1 MNYFIY
7 NNRDSRDYDI
17 VVNKLPPISSAPKR
31 YEEVVVAGKD
41 GATFNEEGY
50 STYEKQLTITIMD
63 KNKIDE
69 ILEWLQGNGQITFS
83 NEPDKYY
90 NVYFLNSVEINR
102 EKTQSTLNMIVQP
115 YKYSNNETIINTL
128 IVVNEGNVI
137 SNPWMRITGS
147 GTIILKINNV
157 NVCTLDLSV
166 ISSIDLD
173 SDLQEAFN
181 NGQLANRKMNGE
193 FPRFKPGI
201 NTISCT
207 GNVTKVETIVRS
219 RWL

>member
-7 NNRDSRDYDI
+7 NNRDSRDYNI

-31 YEEVVVAGKD
+31 YEEVVVTGKD

-63 KNKIDE
+63 KTKIDE
-69 ILEWLQGNGQITFS
+69 ILEWLQGNGKITFS

-90 NVYFLNSVEINR
+90 NVHILNSVEINR
-102 EKTQSTLNMIVQP
+102 EKTQSTLNMIAQP
-115 YKYSNNETIINTL
+115 YKYSTNEKIINTF
-128 IVVNEGNVI
+128 IVVNEGNTT
-137 SNPWMRITGS
+137 SNPWMKITGS
-147 GTIILKINNV
+147 GTVILIINNV

-166 ISSIDLD
+166 INNIELD
-173 SDLQEAFN
+173 SDLQDAFS

-193 FPRFKPGI
+193 FPHFKPGI
-201 NTISCT
+201 NTIAYT
-207 GNVTKVETIVRS
+207 GNVTKVDTIVRS